1 MYSVPVIDVA
11 HVICLMRD
19 ETLNIFTYTGKLNRR
34 WWLRA
39 CLVLTYGVLSLHQTE
54 TKELCNRACSL
65 QSILNKSPAEDA
77 RFHLRLDQVKGHVSA
92 FSARQHARNMAL
104 TWENSPWCIS

>member
-19 ETLNIFTYTGKLNRR
+19 EALNRR

-54 TKELCNRACSL
+54 TKEAL
-65 QSILNKSPAEDA
+65 QS
-77 RFHLRLDQVKGHVSA
+77 RL
-92 FSARQHARNMAL
+92 
-104 TWENSPWCIS
+104 